1 MESYDATRF
10 CDVLLSMPVSNQY
23 KAALSEINLQ
33 VKGGEAVGVSLG
45 GGGNTQTHLAQ
56 SVGDD
61 VNRAIMRLAGSATS
75 ALRRAGTY

>member
-10 CDVLLSMPVSNQY
+10 CDVLLSMLSNQY

-45 GGGNTQTHLAQ
+45 GGEETHKHIWP
-56 SVGDD
+56 
-61 VNRAIMRLAGSATS
+61 RA
-75 ALRRAGTY
+75 